1 MLFRLVKFHSFY
13 PPPHDPRADEAT
25 TPLTTF
31 IYTTVGLSAAVVVV
45 GVAVGVVT
53 GLATKLKIAINNSA
67 QSPVSSVG
75 GDVSAVV
82 VPEYE
87 EISLHEAK
95 NIHLT

>member
-1 MLFRLVKFHSFY
+1 M
-13 PPPHDPRADEAT
+13 
-25 TPLTTF
+25 
-31 IYTTVGLSAAVVVV
+31 
-45 GVAVGVVT
+45 GVTVGVVT
-53 GLATKLKIAINNSA
+53 GLATKFKITINNSV

-95 NIHLT
+95 NIHLTENAAYGCS